1 MIKLPFF
8 KKKKKPEKT
17 PLQPSKEIIL
27 KSKPIRNP
35 LVEWKKYESGE
46 IALIVKMKDTWMTKL
61 FKVSKQRKIIL
72 DTVGSFVWE
81 LCDGN
86 HTIEDIINELCKKY
100 KLRPREA
107 EVSLITYLNMLAQR
121 RLVAFIIPKQ
131 AKT

>member
-1 MIKLPFF
+1 MVKLPFF
-8 KKKKKPEKT
+8 KKKEKEEKKT
-17 PLQPSKEIIL
+17 LQPSKEVIL

-46 IALIVKMKDTWMTKL
+46 IALIIKMKETWLSKF
-61 FKVSKQRKIIL
+61 FKTSRERKIVL
-72 DTVGSFVWE
+72 DKVGSFVWE
-81 LCDGN
+81 LCDGK

-121 RLVAFIIPKQ
+121 RLVAFIMPKPEER
-131 AKT
+131 